1 MTRGWAAFDMSDD
14 GRGGPHRHIATR
26 GQAASTQGTRG
37 VVSGVTPAFSWTRC
51 QKSGPER
58 GRWKARCQAV
68 ARKHGLCA
76 RETEVFMLLAKGRG
90 IEHIQGRLCI
100 SGHTVKS
107 HVYNIYRK
115 MDINSRKEL
124 LDAVEDA
131 NACN

>member
-1 MTRGWAAFDMSDD
+1 M
-14 GRGGPHRHIATR
+14 
-26 GQAASTQGTRG
+26 
-37 VVSGVTPAFSWTRC
+37 
-51 QKSGPER
+51 
-58 GRWKARCQAV
+58 